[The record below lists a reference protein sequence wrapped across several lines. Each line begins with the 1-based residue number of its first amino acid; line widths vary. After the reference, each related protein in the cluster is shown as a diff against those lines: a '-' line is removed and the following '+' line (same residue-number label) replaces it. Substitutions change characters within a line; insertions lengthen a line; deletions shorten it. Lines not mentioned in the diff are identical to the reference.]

1 MKFSQK
7 FVTCHGCGNCYVD
20 GTNKLEEANKKCF
33 LPTNNPFW
41 KRPEDSNN
49 EIAKSTRNQL
59 KWKSHANRSYCR
71 KYFNYL
77 NRINQKNYKFDFP
90 WTEESSDYSTDDESN
105 SYSSDDDANTD
116 PDTNDTF
123 QIVNSPQPVIF
134 KQMFNNSISDNT
146 EQNFP
151 NNKLTGENLAI
162 IEDYNQKSVT
172 SNEKE
177 TPNNKQQTPDNK

>member
-1 MKFSQK
+1 M
-7 FVTCHGCGNCYVD
+7 
-20 GTNKLEEANKKCF
+20 
-33 LPTNNPFW
+33 PTNNPFW

-162 IEDYNQKSVT
+162 IEDNNQKSVT